1 MDRLER
7 GVATVKL
14 ELRVSCTAAAL
25 AALIVSGAAWGA
37 ALDGDEISRVKDCY
51 AANSPRK
58 SSVLGVRL
66 SVRDSVGS
74 ETESRFKLYWRRLRT
89 GERRVMIRFSEP
101 DFLSGAGLLVKG
113 VRQARPRVHLY
124 LPELGKPR
132 RVTSRDQV
140 ESFLGRADLG
150 LDEIGQMLDPLG
162 SDSLRMLNG
171 NGALDERAVWVV
183 EARPVE
189 DDPSRYARTVTY
201 VDRTLCVPL
210 RAEFYDG
217 ENQRTRLLQVDPDQV
232 TREAES
238 WIARELIFLAG
249 DDESGTRTILRIDEV
264 EVDIPLAPSLLT
276 VPALSG
282 IRG

>member
-1 MDRLER
+1 MKTGTRAWLP
-7 GVATVKL
+7 VATL
-14 ELRVSCTAAAL
+14 IALL
-25 AALIVSGAAWGA
+25 AAGAASGA
-37 ALDGDEISRVKDCY
+37 ALDAEERLRVKACY

-66 SVRDSVGS
+66 SVRDSVGA
-74 ETESRFKLYWRRLRT
+74 ETVSRFKLYWRRLRT

-101 DFLSGAGLLVKG
+101 DFLSGAGLLVEG
-113 VRQARPRVHLY
+113 VRQTRPRVHLY
-124 LPELGKPR
+124 LPELGAPR

-150 LDEIGQMLDPLG
+150 LDEIGQILDPLG
-162 SDSLRMLNG
+162 GDSLRMLNG
-171 NGALDERAVWVV
+171 AGTLDERAVWVV

-189 DDPSRYARTVTY
+189 DDPSRYSRTVTF

-217 ENQRTRLLQVDPDQV
+217 EGQRTRLLQVDPTLV
-232 TREAES
+232 TREADS
-238 WIARELIFLAG
+238 WIARELIFHEG
-249 DDESGTRTILRIDEV
+249 EDENGASTTLRIDEV

-282 IRG
+282 IKG